1 MHCEFLGP
9 SACTSICARVGGEP
23 NQGHAPTSATDS
35 DSMGLTMRNRLL
47 RTLPIVFAAAVPLAS
62 GCYASGP
69 TPEEQKQSISEID
82 LAKDFWL
89 NKRQLRAGLD
99 HALKAVKLDDSNPNA
114 AHLVGLIYLDFCSTA
129 DECRLEE
136 AEEHVRRA
144 LELKE
149 DYREARNTLGVILVH
164 RKAYDDAISVL
175 KPLSEDMLYR
185 TPENAWGNLGWA
197 YLESGSF
204 DEAIDA
210 LRRSVAAQ
218 PSFCVGN
225 LRLGLAFEKSG
236 RFRESLDAY
245 SMALDT
251 DHAQCRGLQGAVAGR
266 ARMLL
271 QLGHEDESRQD
282 LQRCIELDKK
292 SKAGQE
298 CRALLEKLG

>member
-1 MHCEFLGP
+1 
-9 SACTSICARVGGEP
+9 
-23 NQGHAPTSATDS
+23 
-35 DSMGLTMRNRLL
+35 MRTRLL
-47 RTLPIVFAAAVPLAS
+47 RSLQTLLVAAIPLVS

-69 TPEEQKQSISEID
+69 TPEQQKQSLSEMD
-82 LAKDFWL
+82 VAKDYWL

-99 HALKAVKLDDSNPNA
+99 HALKAVELDDSNADA
-114 AHLVGLIYLDFCSTA
+114 AHLVGLIYLDFCSTTE
-129 DECRLEE
+129 ECRLED

-144 LELKE
+144 LKLKE
-149 DYREARNTLGVILVH
+149 DYREAQNTLGVILVH
-164 RKAYDDAISVL
+164 RKAYDDAIQVL

-197 YLESGSF
+197 YLESGHF

-218 PSFCVGN
+218 PGFCVGN

-236 RFRESLDAY
+236 RFLESLDAY
-245 SMALDT
+245 STALDT

-271 QLGHEDESRQD
+271 RLGHEDESRQD